1 MSLSADPA
9 DLVLSRLDK
18 VRQTGPDRWIARC
31 PAHPDKSPSLSVR
44 ALPDGSVLLHCFT
57 GCSVDAVV
65 AAISLELSDLFPP
78 RPSDSQHSP
87 PVKRPFPPGD
97 VLAALA
103 FETSVVL
110 AAAADM
116 LEAGDLVL
124 GHDGFERLALAHERI
139 QAGLT
144 VAGVRRHG

>member
-9 DLVLSRLDK
+9 ELLLSRLDK
-18 VRQTGPDRWIARC
+18 VRQTGPDRWAALC
-31 PAHPDKSPSLSVR
+31 PAHADKSPSLSVR
-44 ALPDGSVLLHCFT
+44 SLPDGRVLLHCFT
-57 GCSVDAVV
+57 GCSVDAVL
-65 AAISLELSDLFPP
+65 AALSLEIADLFPAP
-78 RPSDSQHSP
+78 LEAGYT
-87 PVKRPFPPGD
+87 PVKRPFPPSD

-103 FETSVVL
+103 FETSIVL
-110 AAAADM
+110 AAAADL